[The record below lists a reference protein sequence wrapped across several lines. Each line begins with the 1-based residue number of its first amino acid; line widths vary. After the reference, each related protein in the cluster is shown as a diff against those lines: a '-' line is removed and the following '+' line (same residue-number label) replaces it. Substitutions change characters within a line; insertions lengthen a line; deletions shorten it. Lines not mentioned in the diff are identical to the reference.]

1 MFKQHTDKIILIPQH
16 ISRIALFSVQF
27 VLFVCYLA
35 YIYEYTRLCILL
47 FGLYVSSILHWNK
60 VQHKGIVKTIDII
73 LANSVFMHVTIF
85 DCNRFIHK
93 YIWYITAVISV
104 SGFITNEYLFYH
116 QVLTPLRIY
125 PKGAHGNFTL
135 LNRPIM
141 GDLIVQRC
149 KNKKVGFISKYWYF
163 SLDYTN
169 PNTMNRELAYYRST
183 FTHMFFIHV
192 LPTTVCA
199 YLGVSSYIKK

>member
-1 MFKQHTDKIILIPQH
+1 MFKQHTDTIVLVPQH

-35 YIYEYTRLCILL
+35 YIYEYNRLCILL
-47 FGLYVSSILHWNK
+47 FGLYVSSIFHWNK
-60 VQHKGIVKTIDII
+60 VQHKGIIKTTDII
-73 LANSVFMHVTIF
+73 LANSVFIHVTIF

-93 YIWYITAVISV
+93 YIWYITASICVT
-104 SGFITNEYLFYH
+104 GFITNEYLFYH
-116 QVLTPLRIY
+116 QVL
-125 PKGAHGNFTL
+125 
-135 LNRPIM
+135 
-141 GDLIVQRC
+141 
-149 KNKKVGFISKYWYF
+149 KNKNKRVTFTNKYWYF

-183 FTHMFFIHV
+183 FTHMFFIHI

-199 YLGVSSYIKK
+199 YCGISSYNQNKYK